1 VTVRKAERLIN
12 LTAYL
17 LDVTRPVTA
26 KEIQQTI
33 PGYSESWE
41 AFQRTFERDK
51 DDLREMGVPLELVP
65 TDAWEQE
72 EGYQIPKERYYLPDL
87 KLADDEIAAMWLAA
101 GLLRLPDPGAAR
113 AALLRLTGEAPAE
126 DDRASLSW
134 LVADLG
140 LSEPALPRAFHA
152 VAERKRV
159 TFPYPRKE
167 GGSKDR
173 TLDPYGLV
181 HRRGAWYLVGRD
193 HDSDEVRSFRLDR
206 MLGDLRLVDP
216 SAPGNQYLI
225 PRGFRPEAALE
236 TPPFVQGETST
247 VARVRFDA
255 EAVWRVERG
264 FPWLELKHNEDG
276 SAEAEVPVTE
286 ASGFLSWVLFFGE
299 DAQVLSPPDL
309 IVELRR
315 RLEAICG

>member
-1 VTVRKAERLIN
+1 MTVRKAERLIN

-17 LDVTRPVTA
+17 LNVTRPVTA

-33 PGYSESWE
+33 PGYSKTWE

-51 DDLREMGVPLELVP
+51 DDLREMGVPLELAQDP
-65 TDAWEQE
+65 FEQE
-72 EGYQIPKERYYLPDL
+72 HTYRIPKERYYLPDL
-87 KLADDEIAAMWLAA
+87 KLEDDEIAALWLAA

-113 AALLRLTGEAPAE
+113 AALLRLAGDAPPE
-126 DDRASLSW
+126 DDRATLSW

-140 LSEPALPRAFHA
+140 LSERALPKAFHA

-193 HDSDEVRSFRLDR
+193 HDSDEVRSFRLER

-236 TPPFVQGETST
+236 TPPFVQGETSMI
-247 VARVRFDA
+247 AHVRFDA
-255 EAVWRVERG
+255 SAVWRVERG
-264 FPWLELKHNEDG
+264 FPWLDLKHEDDG
-276 SAEAEVPVTE
+276 SARAEVPVTE
-286 ASGFLSWVLFFGE
+286 INGFLSWVLLFGE
-299 DAQVLSPPDL
+299 AAEVVSPPEL
-309 IVELRR
+309 IAELRQ